1 MTAVRFCDELD
12 FTVGWI
18 HPEPGWMERAGHAV
32 LSGRGVWVLD
42 PVDGDGVE
50 ERIRALGEPAGVVRM
65 LDRHSRDCEAFAR
78 RLGVPL
84 HDVPFG
90 GVDGAPFEVIPVVR
104 LPRCKEV
111 ALWFADE
118 RTLVCA
124 DVLTNAVGYKAAS
137 ERIGVHPFLRLKPP
151 GVLREYDARHLL
163 LGHGEGLHGDD
174 VPEAIAEAL
183 SHPWTR
189 MPDLAVQQ
197 VRNVLGRAKR

>member
-1 MTAVRFCDELD
+1 M
-12 FTVGWI
+12 
-18 HPEPGWMERAGHAV
+18 
-32 LSGRGVWVLD
+32 LD

-84 HDVPFG
+84 YDVPFD
-90 GVDGAPFEVIPVVR
+90 GVQGAPFEAVPVVR
-104 LPRCKEV
+104 LPRWKEV

-151 GVLREYDARHLL
+151 GVLRDYDVRHLL

-174 VPEAIAEAL
+174 VPDAIDEAL
-183 SHPWTR
+183 NHPWTR
-189 MPDLAVQQ
+189 TPNLAVAQ
-197 VRNVLGRAKR
+197 VRNVLGRVKP